1 MWKRKEHGWNY
12 KSRIK
17 ILSPKS
23 ERFKDIFIW
32 IFGKFRA
39 ASSAFA
45 CKRWSGKDIWRNMK
59 HSHEMWENHLR
70 LLGPECSDSWDFQAQ
85 LNLLPDF
92 LWLCF
97 IVFSIFSHLENFSFS
112 YKFKSRLLIAKLYR
126 RKGKFEHLT
135 CVGALRKGRKMGTIK
150 VEIAQCFSSH
160 EIPLTPETMI
170 ARVEWWKLFDV
181 AR

>member
-32 IFGKFRA
+32 IFEKFRA
-39 ASSAFA
+39 ASLAFV
-45 CKRWSGKDIWRNMK
+45 CKRWSGKDIRTNMK
-59 HSHEMWENHLR
+59 HPHEMWENHLR

-97 IVFSIFSHLENFSFS
+97 IVFSNEFPSFLISRIFHFRINSNQGFWLQNCTDEKENSNISHASE
-112 YKFKSRLLIAKLYR
+112 RWE
-126 RKGKFEHLT
+126 KGEKW
-135 CVGALRKGRKMGTIK
+135 
-150 VEIAQCFSSH
+150 AQ
-160 EIPLTPETMI
+160 
-170 ARVEWWKLFDV
+170 
-181 AR
+181 